1 MDGDPDSNIYMS
13 IFLLIILIFLNAI
26 FASAEIAVISMND
39 ARLRKMSSDG
49 DRRARK
55 LVLLTEQPA
64 RFLAT
69 IQVAIT
75 LAGLLQ
81 SAFAADKFADPLVS
95 ALTEA
100 GVALSP
106 GILKNICI
114 VVITLILAYFNLVF
128 GELVPKRIAMK
139 KSEGMALGMSGM
151 LYFVSKAFAPL
162 VWLLTAS
169 TNLVLRLF
177 GMNPNEEEE
186 AVTEEEIRM
195 MLAEGNEKGTIPA
208 EENEMILNVF
218 EFNDISV
225 EEICTH
231 RRDTVLL
238 FAEDPS
244 EVWDEI
250 IMENRHTY
258 YPICG
263 EDQDDIIGVLDTKDY
278 FRLADKTREQV
289 MEHAAEKAF
298 FIPEGMKAN
307 VLFHRMKQARTY
319 FAVIIDEYGGMSGII
334 TLHDLMEALVGD
346 LNEKEEP
353 MKPQDIE
360 CLPEGTWKIQ
370 GCADLE
376 EVSAAWN
383 RPLPI
388 DIYDT
393 FSGYLCGLLGRVPED
408 GETFIWEN
416 EAMKVEVCRVQG
428 HMIQEAVV
436 QLKEQEM
443 RKEQS
448 KMPIV

>member
-1 MDGDPDSNIYMS
+1 MGILTQAAKICLYIPMQSL
-13 IFLLIILIFLNAI
+13 FLLIVLIFLNAT

-39 ARLRKMSSDG
+39 AKLRKMDSNG
-49 DRRARK
+49 DKRARR
-55 LVLLTEQPA
+55 LVFLTEQPA

-81 SAFAADKFADPLVS
+81 SAFAADKFSEPLVQ
-95 ALTEA
+95 ALVNA
-100 GVALSP
+100 GVTISP
-106 GILKNICI
+106 GILKNVSI
-114 VVITLILAYFNLVF
+114 VAITLILAYFNLVF

-139 KSEGMALGMSGM
+139 KSESMALGMSGM
-151 LYFVSKAFAPL
+151 LYFVAKAFAPL

-169 TNLVLRLF
+169 TNLVLKLF
-177 GMNPNEEEE
+177 GMDPNEEEE

-195 MLAEGNEKGTIPA
+195 MLAEGNEKGTIPT

-238 FAEDPS
+238 FEEDPPKLW
-244 EVWDEI
+244 EET

-278 FRLADKTREQV
+278 FRLADKSREKV
-289 MEHAAEKAF
+289 MERAVEKAF

-307 VLFHRMKQARTY
+307 VLFHRMKQAKTY

-334 TLHDLMEALVGD
+334 TLHDLMEVLVGD
-346 LNEKEEP
+346 LTEKEEP
-353 MKPQDIE
+353 VKPEDIE
-360 CLPEGTWKIQ
+360 RLPEELWRIQ
-370 GCADLE
+370 GCADLT
-376 EVSAAWN
+376 EVVRAWN
-383 RPLPI
+383 RPLPT
-388 DIYDT
+388 DTYET

-408 GETFIWEN
+408 GENFTWEN
-416 EAMKVEVCRVQG
+416 ETMKVEVCRVQG
-428 HMIQEAVV
+428 HMIQEAIV
-436 QLKEQEM
+436 QLLEPEKMGEQ
-443 RKEQS
+443 
-448 KMPIV
+448 

>member
-1 MDGDPDSNIYMS
+1 MKA
-13 IFLLIILIFLNAI
+13 IFLLIVLIFLNAT

-39 ARLRKMSSDG
+39 AKLRKMASDG
-49 DRRARK
+49 DKRARK
-55 LVLLTEQPA
+55 LVSLTEQPA

-81 SAFAADKFADPLVS
+81 SAFAADKFAEPLVS
-95 ALTEA
+95 VLVDA
-100 GVALSP
+100 GVAVSP
-106 GILKNICI
+106 VILKNICI

-139 KSEGMALGMSGM
+139 KSESMALGMSGM
-151 LYFVSKAFAPL
+151 LYLVSKIFAPL

-169 TNLVLRLF
+169 TNLVLRMF

-195 MLAEGNEKGTIPA
+195 MLAEGNEKGTIPT

-238 FAEDPS
+238 FEEDPP
-244 EVWDEI
+244 EVWDKI

-263 EDQDDIIGVLDTKDY
+263 EDQDDIIGILDTKDY
-278 FRLADKTREQV
+278 FRLADKSREQM
-289 MEHAAEKAF
+289 MEHAVEKAF
-298 FIPEGMKAN
+298 FIPAGMKAN
-307 VLFHRMKQARTY
+307 VLFHRMKQNRTY

-334 TLHDLMEALVGD
+334 TLLDLMEVLVGD
-346 LNEKEEP
+346 LEEKEEP
-353 MKPQDIE
+353 VKPKDIE
-360 CLPEGTWKIQ
+360 RLPEELWRIQ

-376 EVSAAWN
+376 EVSEAWG
-383 RPLPI
+383 RPLPV

-408 GETFIWEN
+408 GETFTWEN

-428 HMIQEAVV
+428 HMIQETIV
-436 QLKEQEM
+436 QLKELLEPEE
-443 RKEQS
+443 KEQ
-448 KMPIV
+448 

>member
-1 MDGDPDSNIYMS
+1 MDGDPGSSIYMP
-13 IFLLIILIFLNAI
+13 IFLLIVLIFLNAT
-26 FASAEIAVISMND
+26 FASAEIAVISMKD
-39 ARLRKMSSDG
+39 AKLRKMATDG
-49 DRRARK
+49 DKRARK

-81 SAFAADKFADPLVS
+81 SAFAADKFAAPLVS
-95 ALTEA
+95 ALIGA
-100 GVALSP
+100 GVSVPP
-106 GILKNICI
+106 GILKNICL

-162 VWLLTAS
+162 VWLLTVS

-195 MLAEGNEKGTIPA
+195 MLAEGNEKGTIPT

-225 EEICTH
+225 EELCTR

-238 FAEDPS
+238 FAEDSP
-244 EVWDEI
+244 EVWDEV

-263 EDQDDIIGVLDTKDY
+263 EDQDDIIGVLDTRDY
-278 FRLADKTREQV
+278 FRLADKSREQV
-289 MEHAAEKAF
+289 MEQAVEKAF
-298 FIPEGMKAN
+298 FIPESMKAN
-307 VLFHRMKQARTY
+307 VLVHRMKQVRTY

-334 TLHDLMEALVGD
+334 TLHDLMEVLVGD
-346 LNEKEEP
+346 LEEKEEP
-353 MKPQDIE
+353 VKPQDIE
-360 CLPEGTWKIQ
+360 RLPEELWKIQ

-376 EVSAAWN
+376 EVSEAWE
-383 RPLPI
+383 RPLPT
-388 DIYDT
+388 DVYDT

-408 GETFIWEN
+408 GETFSWEN
-416 EAMKVEVCRVQG
+416 EEMKVEVRRVQG
-428 HMIQEAVV
+428 HMIQEAIV
-436 QLKEQEM
+436 QLKESQ
-443 RKEQS
+443 
-448 KMPIV
+448 